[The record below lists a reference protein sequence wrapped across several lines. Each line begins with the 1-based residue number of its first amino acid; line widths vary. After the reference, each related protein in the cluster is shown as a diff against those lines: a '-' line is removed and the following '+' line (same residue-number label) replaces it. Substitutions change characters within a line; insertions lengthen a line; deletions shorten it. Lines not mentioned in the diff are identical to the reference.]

1 MHFEDRATSLLIVL
15 ASLFNSACSSDP
27 QLPTSTLSVEELR
40 QQARTGN
47 NELLFDL
54 GERYA
59 NGTGVARDNV
69 VAYMW
74 YGLATEFATT
84 EERYQARRMQLALD
98 REMFRHQIAEA
109 DRLAALWKQ
118 EWR

>member
-1 MHFEDRATSLLIVL
+1 MCFQNRATALLIVFVPL
-15 ASLFNSACSSDP
+15 MHQACSQESD
-27 QLPTSTLSVEELR
+27 LSNITLSLEQLR
-40 QQARTGN
+40 HRAKTGDN
-47 NELLFDL
+47 NVLFDL

-69 VAYMW
+69 AAYMW
-74 YGLATEFATT
+74 YGLAVELSTT
-84 EERYQARRMQLALD
+84 EERYQARRMQLTLD

-109 DRLAALWKQ
+109 ERLATLWKQ

>member
-27 QLPTSTLSVEELR
+27 QPPTSTLNIEELR

-98 REMFRHQIAEA
+98 RELSLIHI
-109 DRLAALWKQ
+109 
-118 EWR
+118 

>member
-1 MHFEDRATSLLIVL
+1 MYLQGRVTALLIVFAPL
-15 ASLFNSACSSDP
+15 VHAACSPDPHRSD
-27 QLPTSTLSVEELR
+27 TMLSLEELR
-40 QQARTGN
+40 HQARTGD

-59 NGTGVARDNV
+59 NGNGVARDNV

-109 DRLAALWKQ
+109 ERLATLWKQ